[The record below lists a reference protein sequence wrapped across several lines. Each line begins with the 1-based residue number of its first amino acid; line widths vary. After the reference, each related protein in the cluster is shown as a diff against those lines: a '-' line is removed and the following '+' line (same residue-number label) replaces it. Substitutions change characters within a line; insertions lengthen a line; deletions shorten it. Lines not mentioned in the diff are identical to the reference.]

1 MRAAL
6 VALICLAPASARA
19 ADYLFSGSGALDY
32 RGVLA
37 GAGGPQSSP
46 TLGIDSTVFE
56 LSNKVVVD
64 VTERLSVNVKVCIGC
79 HGFEID
85 QGYAE
90 LHLHDAL
97 NIRIGRINVPIGEFN
112 VRHDPANYTTPSKPL
127 PYAMGDMLHYT
138 RDAFNLGVVP
148 TPYSDDGVEIFGGA
162 ALTPGLLVDYSIYS
176 VKGFTGQNDLD
187 FAASRRFTDGNSLP
201 AAGARL
207 VASIGPVSIGGSVA
221 GGTYDANDKLAYWI
235 FGGEAYARIS
245 RFVLRGEYIV
255 RRTDIDTTAPG
266 YAFEIKEPYFIKRG
280 WYGQIDWE
288 PTDYLSLIYRFDGL
302 RREGIPLPGSAI
314 DNEFASIMRHTAAI
328 AARPWGGVLVK
339 AGYEYWAFSGTPFP
353 DAHVVRVGMVYS
365 Y

>member
-1 MRAAL
+1 MGRAWASGVRLLPVL
-6 VALICLAPASARA
+6 VVLGASSRA
-19 ADYLFSGSGALDY
+19 HAVDYTFSGSGALDY
-32 RGVLA
+32 RGFVGGATDRVDPNVIGINSLA
-37 GAGGPQSSP
+37 
-46 TLGIDSTVFE
+46 LE
-56 LSNKVVVD
+56 LSHKIVVD
-64 VTERLSVNVKVCIGC
+64 VTERIGVTLKICFGC
-79 HGFEID
+79 HGIEVD

-90 LHLHDAL
+90 LHGSDFWNL
-97 NIRIGRINVPIGEFN
+97 RIGRFNVPIGEFN

-162 ALTPGLLVDYSIYS
+162 ALTPGFLVDYSIYA

-187 FAASRRFTDGNSLP
+187 FAASRRFTDGNSTP

-235 FGGEAYARIS
+235 FGGEAYARIR

-266 YAFEIKEPYFIKRG
+266 YQFEIKEPYFIKRG
-280 WYGQIDWE
+280 WYGQIDW
-288 PTDYLSLIYRFDGL
+288 
-302 RREGIPLPGSAI
+302 
-314 DNEFASIMRHTAAI
+314 
-328 AARPWGGVLVK
+328 
-339 AGYEYWAFSGTPFP
+339 
-353 DAHVVRVGMVYS
+353 
-365 Y
+365 